1 MLRLAPNMNLQLI
14 FPLTALSTFP
24 HRSVCHPDKNP
35 GDPDAAKKFQE
46 LGHAYQILSNEQTRA
61 NYDKNGKPDP
71 SAATVE
77 MSLTDIDPT
86 IFFAVMFGS
95 EAVRSY
101 IGDLWIAGKA
111 DSLMKEQA
119 MMEFATS
126 DTDDEGEEPK
136 FDEEQLRRN
145 AVKRSAADAL
155 KQRERE
161 VEIAIFLREQISLFV
176 NGTQDEAEF
185 VATCQEEAA
194 NITKGSF
201 GDVFC
206 TAIGYALENEADDF
220 IGSNSSFL
228 GIDGHA
234 AKLKKRSY
242 AFNNQ
247 MRILG
252 AGIGAARA
260 GSQAYKE
267 VDKIQKEAKARAR
280 PAGIENSNAG
290 ENDTEELGIDP
301 EAMKAATERIE
312 ASLPAILDLAWA
324 INVQDI
330 TRTLQEACDKIF
342 FDAAELI
349 PLEVRLKRAHGIK
362 ILGRE
367 FRSMGKMAASTNLKH
382 VDIKDIRAR
391 AEVAAMTTMA
401 KAQGQ
406 EVSQKDAEELIKQA
420 KRMEEEQRKAAGSSS

>member
-1 MLRLAPNMNLQLI
+1 V
-14 FPLTALSTFP
+14 T
-24 HRSVCHPDKNP
+24 RSVCHPDKNP
-35 GDPDAAKKFQE
+35 GDPDAAQKFQE
-46 LGHAYQILSNEQTRA
+46 LGHAYQILSNEQSRA
-61 NYDKNGKPDP
+61 AYDKNGKPDP
-71 SAATVE
+71 SAATTE
-77 MSLTDIDPT
+77 MSLADIDPT

-95 EAVRSY
+95 EAVRAY
-101 IGDLWIAGKA
+101 VGDLWIAGKA

-119 MMEFATS
+119 MMEFATAS
-126 DTDDEGEEPK
+126 ATGEDSNDNDEEAEPK
-136 FDEEQLRRN
+136 FDEALMRKN
-145 AVKRSAADAL
+145 ALQRSKADAL

-161 VEIAIFLREQISLFV
+161 VEIAVFLREQIALFV

-185 VATCQEEAA
+185 VAYCQEEAA

-206 TAIGYALENEADDF
+206 TAIGFALESEADDF
-220 IGSNSSFL
+220 IGSHSSFL

-234 AKLKKRSY
+234 AKIKKRHY

-267 VDKIQKEAKARAR
+267 VDKIQKEAKARAK
-280 PAGIENSNAG
+280 PAGIENEKTEGG
-290 ENDTEELGIDP
+290 ESSGFDSD
-301 EAMKAATERIE
+301 AMKEATEKIE

-324 INVQDI
+324 INIQDI
-330 TRTLQEACDKIF
+330 TRTLEQSCKKLF
-342 FDAAELI
+342 YDAADLL

-362 ILGRE
+362 ILGHE
-367 FRSMGKMAASTNLKH
+367 FSAMGKMAASTNLKN
-382 VDIKDIRAR
+382 VDVKDIRTR
-391 AEVAAMTTMA
+391 AEVAAMTTLA

-420 KRMEEEQRKAAGSSS
+420 KRMEELQKASGGSTTT

>member
-1 MLRLAPNMNLQLI
+1 M
-14 FPLTALSTFP
+14 
-24 HRSVCHPDKNP
+24 
-35 GDPDAAKKFQE
+35 
-46 LGHAYQILSNEQTRA
+46 
-61 NYDKNGKPDP
+61 
-71 SAATVE
+71 E
-77 MSLTDIDPT
+77 MSLADIDPT

-119 MMEFATS
+119 MMEFATLNK
-126 DTDDEGEEPK
+126 DGEEEDGGGDTK
-136 FDEEQLRRN
+136 YDEEQLVKN
-145 AVKRSAADAL
+145 AAKRSAADAL

-161 VEIAIFLREQISLFV
+161 VGIAIFLREQVSLFAT
-176 NGTQDEAEF
+176 GTQDEAEF

-206 TAIGYALENEADDF
+206 TAIGYALEAEADDF
-220 IGSNSSFL
+220 IGAHSSFL
-228 GIDGHA
+228 GVDGHA

-252 AGIGAARA
+252 AGIGAAKA

-267 VDKIQKEAKARAR
+267 VDRIQKAAKARVK
-280 PAGIENSNAG
+280 PAGIESSSKEEG
-290 ENDTEELGIDP
+290 ESDEVEIDP
-301 EAMKAATERIE
+301 EAMKEATERIE

-324 INVQDI
+324 INIQDI
-330 TRTLQEACDKIF
+330 TRTLEKACHKLF
-342 FDAAELI
+342 YDAAELL
-349 PLEVRLKRAHGIK
+349 PLEARLKRAHGVK

-367 FRSMGKMAASTNLKH
+367 FSSMGKMAASTNLKN
-382 VDIKDIRAR
+382 VDIKDIRTR
-391 AEVAAMTTMA
+391 AEVAAMTTLA

-406 EVSQKDAEELIKQA
+406 EVSQKDAEEIIKQA
-420 KRMEEEQRKAAGSSS
+420 KVMEEQQRKQAAAGSSS